1 MTLLILDL
9 VAKSSDERVLLVEVR
24 KRQEKSN
31 VEDIEYCQEKVTVYQ
46 AQNPEQTVLAAF
58 LSLGGFTSEAQQRCE
73 QLSFAWAEEMSYF

>member
-1 MTLLILDL
+1 
-9 VAKSSDERVLLVEVR
+9 
-24 KRQEKSN
+24 
-31 VEDIEYCQEKVTVYQ
+31 VTVYQ